1 MRSCSLWEAYTGSG
15 PGGYHSVG
23 GSPHEGE
30 AKSDHERVADCSP
43 CFLFPSTIMGEE
55 VEWDGW
61 ERKGGFS

>member
-1 MRSCSLWEAYTGSG
+1 M
-15 PGGYHSVG
+15 G

-43 CFLFPSTIMGEE
+43 CFLFPSTIMEEE